1 MFLVHI
7 MFFITLVFV
16 VVFFFSVSFFLYF
29 LSVFHALMGTRIVV
43 LEWRQK
49 GHVIFFSKNSS
60 SQIKPLQLLFVKQ
73 LKIFYCCNSS
83 VVCEIAEL
91 YSYNKTDLCLTFS
104 VATSRSGNRSY
115 REIPE
120 SVFYVLTVLQTLI
133 FFFFLPSPFP
143 RVTFHGMSGSFGCMQ
158 WEVLFS
164 GQWSY
169 TTSSSG
175 SLGEKSPG
183 KTLSTT
189 TFLKDW

>member
-7 MFFITLVFV
+7 MFFITLVFGW
-16 VVFFFSVSFFLYF
+16 FFSSVSFFLYF
-29 LSVFHALMGTRIVV
+29 LLVFRALLETRDNCFRIEAER
-43 LEWRQK
+43 LCD
-49 GHVIFFSKNSS
+49 IFSKNSS
-60 SQIKPLQLLFVKQ
+60 SQIKTLELLFVKH

-83 VVCEIAEL
+83 VLCEIAEV

-104 VATSRSGNRSY
+104 VATLRTWNRSY
-115 REIPE
+115 KEIPE
-120 SVFYVLTVLQTLI
+120 SVFYVLIVLQTLI
-133 FFFFLPSPFP
+133 FIFFSPSPFP
-143 RVTFHGMSGSFGCMQ
+143 RVTFHGMSGSFGCMW

-164 GQWSY
+164 GQWLY

-175 SLGEKSPG
+175 FLGEKSPG